1 MPEARRPTA
10 GPATVMPRDLSVCD
24 VVLRGRVVVHV
35 AVHGGA
41 DDDGGAGSEHRGRE
55 GVVRQP
61 VGDARYGVGGRGG
74 NDHQVG
80 ALRDGH
86 VVYTQLGARVEYVG
100 DDRAMGDAA
109 EGERRREPGCRLGHD
124 DVYHCAVLGQLAGKV
139 YSLVAGDAARD
150 SQRYGLAFQRVRHVV
165 ASLSGSIR
173 GRCSGRK
180 G

>member
-1 MPEARRPTA
+1 MADDLGGLDHAAGAGHARGEAAHRRA
-10 GPATVMPRDLSVCD
+10 GDGYAPRPQRCD
-24 VVLRGRVVVHV
+24 VMLRGRVVVHV

-100 DDRAMGDAA
+100 YDRAMGDAA
-109 EGERRREPGCRLGHD
+109 EGERRRELGRRLGHD
-124 DVYHCAVLGQLAGKV
+124 DIDRCAVLGQLAGEV
-139 YSLVAGDAARD
+139 DGLVAGDAARD
-150 SQRYGLAFQRVRHVV
+150 SQRYGLA
-165 ASLSGSIR
+165 L
-173 GRCSGRK
+173 
-180 G
+180 